1 MKNLTLITGGVRSG
15 KSVLAE
21 KLALENKQKVY
32 YLATMPIIA
41 GDKEQ
46 EERIRRHQNR
56 RPTNWETIEC
66 HSAISK
72 KVMDL
77 PQGPAC
83 VLLDCLSLFV
93 TNILLED
100 EARSGNPYEKEQ
112 AIVKATE
119 DLLAA
124 IKTRTDLFFVVV
136 TNEVGWGVVPETSL
150 GRAFRD
156 FLGQT
161 NQIFAQAAE
170 KVILCCSGL
179 SINLKS

>member
-21 KLALENKQKVY
+21 KLALENNQRVY
-32 YLATMPIIA
+32 YLATMPLIA
-41 GDKEQ
+41 DDKEQ
-46 EERIRRHQNR
+46 EDRIRRHRIR
-56 RPTNWETIEC
+56 RPTDWETIEC
-66 HSAISK
+66 HSAVSD
-72 KVMDL
+72 KVMHL
-77 PQGPAC
+77 PQGSAC

-100 EARSGNPYEKEQ
+100 EATSGNPYEREQ
-112 AIVKATE
+112 AIIKATK

-124 IKTRTDLFFVVV
+124 IETRTDLSFIVV
-136 TNEVGWGVVPETSL
+136 TNEVGWGVVPESSL

-161 NQIFAQAAE
+161 NQVFAQAADR
-170 KVILCCSGL
+170 VILCCSGL